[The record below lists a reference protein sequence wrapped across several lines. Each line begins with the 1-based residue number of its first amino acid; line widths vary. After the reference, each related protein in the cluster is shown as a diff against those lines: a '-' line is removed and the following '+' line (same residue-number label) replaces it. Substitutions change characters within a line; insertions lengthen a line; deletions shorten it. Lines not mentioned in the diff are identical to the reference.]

1 MNRQKKEQ
9 QRRFNMKD
17 NCVTTKTITTTNE
30 IGSLSTTFTPTPYNI
45 LANFIPQT
53 TIAGS
58 EVNKQ
63 EKKMYINNDP
73 ARERLHSRAIDA
85 HREHS
90 DTLRQ
95 IYFINDHD
103 ATMWSVEDAIKAIKD
118 GKFVYRRPDD
128 AKKPKSYYYNGF
140 DIRFRDPDH
149 PEDHEG
155 FAKATET
162 LDEHYETVLDHIVV
176 SDTKDALK
184 KVDSFREHKF
194 H

>member
-1 MNRQKKEQ
+1 MARQS
-9 QRRFNMKD
+9 D
-17 NCVTTKTITTTNE
+17 GCVTTKTITTTNE
-30 IGSLSTTFTPTPYNI
+30 IGSLSTTFIPTPFQPF
-45 LANFIPQT
+45 ANLMKTVLSEAAPQ
-53 TIAGS
+53 
-58 EVNKQ
+58 Q
-63 EKKMYINNDP
+63 EKKMYFNNDL

-95 IYFINDHD
+95 IYFMNDHD
-103 ATMWSVEDAIKAIKD
+103 RSMWSVEDAIKAIKD
-118 GKFVYRRPDD
+118 GKFVYRRPDE

-149 PEDHEG
+149 PEDREG
-155 FAKATET
+155 FEKATET
-162 LDEHYETVLDHIVV
+162 LDEHYETVIDHIAI
-176 SDTKDALK
+176 SETKDALK